1 MATRTRAD
9 GIEDLRKKIR
19 DSVRDLVD
27 GDVEVEIGWLSESA
41 EDEEILVQ
49 IALAD
54 PGKNKTWD
62 QDITN
67 AIRSAVR
74 AATAEIVPSAVAT
87 TRLVSSSDD
96 G

>member
-1 MATRTRAD
+1 VATRTRAD
-9 GIEDLRKKIR
+9 GIEDLRERIR
-19 DSVRDLVD
+19 SSVRELV
-27 GDVEVEIGWLSESA
+27 GSDVEVEVGWLNESA

-62 QDITN
+62 QEITN

-74 AATAEIVPSAVAT
+74 VATAEIVPSAVAT